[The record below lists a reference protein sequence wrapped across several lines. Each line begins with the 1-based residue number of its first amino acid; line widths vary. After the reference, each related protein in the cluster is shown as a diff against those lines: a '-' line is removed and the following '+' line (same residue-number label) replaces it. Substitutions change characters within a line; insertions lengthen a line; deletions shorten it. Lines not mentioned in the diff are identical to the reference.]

1 MRQWDYKWV
10 LGVIIVACEIKVSD
24 GFNVESPVYDYLK
37 KKYIKFQS
45 GSVY

>member
-10 LGVIIVACEIKVSD
+10 LGVIIVVCEIEVSD
-24 GFNVESPVYDYLK
+24 GFNVESPVYDYYK

-45 GSVY
+45 ASVY